1 MSTEPLELRTPGRA
15 FPFVFLVAGGIVLLN
30 GIALLVVPLPGKERW
45 SVGPMLLLVVGA
57 AGVVAAVW
65 LFRQQFQLS
74 RLIRLVNADLPSI
87 GTDPSSRSDALTTIL
102 NHMSDV
108 AKATKSY
115 PMAGVN
121 LKLWMDGRE
130 AVVEWSTAGTWTLRA
145 ELAHQEA
152 PRVETARAS
161 VIDGELI
168 WSEDDTE
175 GMIAAADGLAT
186 EIWKLPPDYEIR
198 ATLEVYRRGE

>member
-1 MSTEPLELRTPGRA
+1 
-15 FPFVFLVAGGIVLLN
+15 
-30 GIALLVVPLPGKERW
+30 
-45 SVGPMLLLVVGA
+45 
-57 AGVVAAVW
+57 
-65 LFRQQFQLS
+65 
-74 RLIRLVNADLPSI
+74 
-87 GTDPSSRSDALTTIL
+87 
-102 NHMSDV
+102 MSDV